1 MAIVVSKQ
9 VEGLHKA
16 SGLELLKPQG
26 AQAGGL
32 CSLGT
37 VKTIIMGLKGA
48 TNRDISLSWS
58 VWPPSRPFPIGRSF
72 PMPHRP
78 IGLYAMGLPQF
89 KAAGLVKVFDLFC
102 LMKRTRDS
110 PFCKNHDVKSLN
122 IRQNIF

>member
-1 MAIVVSKQ
+1 MKSLMAIAVSKQ

-37 VKTIIMGLKGA
+37 V
-48 TNRDISLSWS
+48 
-58 VWPPSRPFPIGRSF
+58 F

-78 IGLYAMGLPQF
+78 IGLYAMGLSQF
-89 KAAGLVKVFDLFC
+89 KAAGLVKVSDLFC
-102 LMKRTRDS
+102 RMKNSTG
-110 PFCKNHDVKSLN
+110 HAILQKS
-122 IRQNIF
+122 